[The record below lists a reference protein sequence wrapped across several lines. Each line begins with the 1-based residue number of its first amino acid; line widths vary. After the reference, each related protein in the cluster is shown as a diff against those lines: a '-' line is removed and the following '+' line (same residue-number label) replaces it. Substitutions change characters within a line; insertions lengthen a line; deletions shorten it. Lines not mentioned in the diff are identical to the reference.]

1 MTQKR
6 ICIGKITGPHGVK
19 GLVKILPYCEDITL
33 LEQVEDFKI
42 TLKNPSGKYMLAEIE
57 GINTREAAEDIA
69 GTELWISR
77 DKLPDISDEDA
88 FYIEDLVG
96 LKAVDTDG
104 KDAGTVIAVHNF
116 GAGDLL
122 EIKPPAG
129 EAYLLPFTK
138 ENVPEITEEKLTIIP
153 LINNGTAVH

>member
-33 LEQVEDFKI
+33 LEQVEELKI

-57 GINTREAAEDIA
+57 GVGTREQAEDIA
-69 GTELWISR
+69 GTELWIAR
-77 DKLPDISDEDA
+77 DKLPELPDNEE
-88 FYIEDLVG
+88 FYIEDLIG

-104 KDAGTVIAVHNF
+104 NDAGTVIAVHNF

-122 EIKPPAG
+122 EIKPPTG
-129 EAYLLPFTK
+129 ETYLLPFTK
-138 ENVPEITEEKLTIIP
+138 ENVPEINSEALVITTQTSPDE
-153 LINNGTAVH
+153 

>member
-1 MTQKR
+1 MTKR

-33 LEQVEDFKI
+33 LEQVEDFEI

-104 KDAGTVIAVHNF
+104 KDAGTVIAVYNF

-138 ENVPEITEEKLTIIP
+138 DNVPEIEEARLII
-153 LINNGTAVH
+153 ACAE